1 MPSILKPTYSED
13 LPIHA
18 RREEIIRAI
27 QQNQIVVIAGETGS
41 GKTTQIPKFLLDAGY
56 GKNGLIGCTQPR
68 RVAALSVAQRIAE
81 ELGVTYGNEVG
92 AKIRF
97 TDQTRHDTAIK
108 VMTDGI
114 LLAETQRDRHL
125 LQYDC
130 IIIDE
135 AHERSLNIDFLLGYL
150 KSLLVV
156 RPDLKVVISSAT
168 LDARSFSE
176 FFNHAPVIEVEGRVY
191 PVEDFFL
198 PPGKDEELSNH
209 ILRAMRWI
217 SDVDDQGDGVA
228 GPDLQRLGA
237 RAGDLLARGGA
248 GPAVPPLRSQ
258 LVAIDQSSASPD
270 DRPCSTAAAWPPEPV
285 ATVT

>member
-1 MPSILKPTYSED
+1 MPSILQTSYSED

-18 RREEIIRAI
+18 RREEIICAI

-56 GKNGLIGCTQPR
+56 GQNGLIGCTQPR

-114 LLAETQRDRHL
+114 LLNEIQDDPMLRA
-125 LQYDC
+125 YDA

-135 AHERSLNIDFLLGYL
+135 AHERSLNID
-150 KSLLVV
+150 SLNKLYM
-156 RPDLKVVISSAT
+156 T
-168 LDARSFSE
+168 Q
-176 FFNHAPVIEVEGRVY
+176 Y
-191 PVEDFFL
+191 PV
-198 PPGKDEELSNH
+198 
-209 ILRAMRWI
+209 
-217 SDVDDQGDGVA
+217 
-228 GPDLQRLGA
+228 
-237 RAGDLLARGGA
+237 
-248 GPAVPPLRSQ
+248 
-258 LVAIDQSSASPD
+258 
-270 DRPCSTAAAWPPEPV
+270 
-285 ATVT
+285 